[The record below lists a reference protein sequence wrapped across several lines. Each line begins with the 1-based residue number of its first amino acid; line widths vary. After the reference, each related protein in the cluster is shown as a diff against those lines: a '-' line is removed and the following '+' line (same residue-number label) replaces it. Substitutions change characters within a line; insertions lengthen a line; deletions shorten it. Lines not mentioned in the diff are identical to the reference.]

1 MTVKSEFIQ
10 KLFNDVHKDYVN
22 YYKDFSKMMK
32 RVFKEDLSD
41 SEADDIVDWAIQYKN
56 NLENAKSVLEDLEDQ
71 IKAKKLELTEHRIR
85 EIEMQKEVQNVIMP
99 YAIVYWMGLSFA
111 SEISRG

>member
-1 MTVKSEFIQ
+1 MTVKPEFIQ

-56 NLENAKSVLEDLEDQ
+56 NLENAKSVQLHIAVDDIE
-71 IKAKKLELTEHRIR
+71 RIT
-85 EIEMQKEVQNVIMP
+85 KTFTP
-99 YAIVYWMGLSFA
+99 LAHL
-111 SEISRG
+111 